1 MTDYFVFRESSNNG
15 WTICPKYEAFGT
27 PAIQGSYALFAC
39 RILGISWPDW
49 LRLCAQNGAKLYGKN
64 MPYVHAIW
72 REPNKDFLKIINQR
86 ANELAKKIDLKEL
99 RW

>member
-49 LRLCAQNGAKLYGKN
+49 LRLCTQNGAKLYGKN

-86 ANELAKKIDLKEL
+86 ANELAKKIDLKGL
-99 RW
+99 KW

>member
-86 ANELAKKIDLKEL
+86 ANELAKRIDLKGL
-99 RW
+99 KW

>member
-64 MPYVHAIW
+64 MPYVHVIW

-86 ANELAKKIDLKEL
+86 ANELAKKIDLKGL
-99 RW
+99 KW

>member
-39 RILGISWPDW
+39 RLLGISWPDW

-86 ANELAKKIDLKEL
+86 ANELSKKIDLKGL
-99 RW
+99 KW

>member
-86 ANELAKKIDLKEL
+86 ANELAKKIDLKGL
-99 RW
+99 KW

>member
-1 MTDYFVFRESSNNG
+1 MTDYFIFRESSNNG

-86 ANELAKKIDLKEL
+86 ANELAKKIDLKGL
-99 RW
+99 KW

>member
-15 WTICPKYEAFGT
+15 WTICPKDEAFGT
-27 PAIQGSYALFAC
+27 PAIQGSYSLFAC
-39 RILGISWPDW
+39 RLLGISWPDW
-49 LRLCAQNGAKLYGKN
+49 LRLCTQNGAKLYGKN
-64 MPYVHAIW
+64 VPYVHAIW

>member
-1 MTDYFVFRESSNNG
+1 MTEYFVFRESSNKG
-15 WTICPKYEAFGT
+15 WMIYPKHDAFGS

-39 RILGISWPDW
+39 RVLGISWPDW

-64 MPYVHAIW
+64 MLYVHAIW

-86 ANELAKKIDLKEL
+86 ANELAKKIDLKGL
-99 RW
+99 KW

>member
-1 MTDYFVFRESSNNG
+1 MTEYFVFRESSNNG
-15 WTICPKYEAFGT
+15 WTICPKHEVFGT

-39 RILGISWPDW
+39 RLLGISWPDW

-86 ANELAKKIDLKEL
+86 ANELAKKIDLKGL
-99 RW
+99 KW